1 MCGIVGIFSRKGILD
16 EGSISQLVTALQHR
30 GPDDNGFYLS
40 RKRDCV
46 MGHTRLSIIDLT
58 PAGHQPMV
66 DPQTG
71 NAIVFNGEI
80 YNFQELRTEC
90 EKRGDRFVSRT
101 DTEVILALYRRY
113 GIKCLEH
120 LRGMFAFAIYDPNMS
135 GSGES
140 TRLILARDRLGK
152 KPLNYAFIP
161 NGIVFASEI
170 HTLARHPLIGKD
182 LDLEA
187 LELYLQLGYIPA
199 PLTIYTQ
206 IRKLPPAH
214 YAVFDDHGLK
224 LERYWQLNYSKK
236 LKIDE
241 EEALEGLEEKLKEAV
256 RLRMVADVPIGA
268 LLSGGVD
275 SSIVVALMAQSTN
288 QRVRTYSIGFKE
300 EEFNELPYAEQ
311 VAERYQT
318 EHHPEVLDGQ
328 VTDLLPLLAK
338 HYGEPYADSS
348 ALPSFMVCQ
357 AARRHVKVVL
367 NGDGGDEL
375 LCGYP
380 KFALK
385 PRHLWAARLLGNL
398 VSPKSLGAIVPYI
411 VSPQNGLQHLFR
423 RVIAGYVAPEVLS
436 LLIYRNFWNDRERS
450 DLLNGGNGTAF
461 LQKWRKELCI
471 NAYQNALNPIDRMSW
486 MDNTTYLPYDLL
498 VKMDIAA
505 MHCGLE
511 VRSPLLDTVVLEYCA
526 SLPVWS
532 KVQGGVTKYLLKK
545 LATRFLPSNILYRP
559 KMGFKIPIE
568 EWLRGPLAP
577 LVRECLLDEALMAPL
592 NMRLIRKVLMEFKN
606 HTGNHA
612 TRLWTLFMYG
622 CWKRYCHQESG

>member
-1 MCGIVGIFSRKGILD
+1 MCGIAGIFSLNEILD
-16 EGSISQLVTALQHR
+16 EGGVPLLVTDLQHR
-30 GPDDNGFYLS
+30 GPDDCGVY
-40 RKRDCV
+40 RTPKRDCV
-46 MGHTRLSIIDLT
+46 LGHTRLSIIDLT

-66 DPQTG
+66 DPVTG

-80 YNFQELRTEC
+80 YNFQELRAAC
-90 EKRGDRFVSRT
+90 EKRGDSFVSRT

-120 LRGMFAFAIYDPNMS
+120 LRGMFAFAIYDPNLT
-135 GSGES
+135 GSGKS
-140 TRLILARDRLGK
+140 GRLFLARDRLGK
-152 KPLNYAFIP
+152 KPLNYTLTP

-170 HTLARHPLIGKD
+170 HPLSRHPLIGKD

-199 PLTIYTQ
+199 PWTIYRQ

-224 LERYWQLNYSKK
+224 LERYWQLSYSSK

-275 SSIVVALMAQSTN
+275 SSLVVALMAQSTN

-318 EHHPEVLDGQ
+318 DHHPEVLDGQ
-328 VTDLLPLLAK
+328 VSDLLPILVK

-357 AARRHVKVVL
+357 AARKHVKVVL

-375 LCGYP
+375 LGGYQ

-385 PRHLWAARLLGNL
+385 KRHLWAARLLGGL
-398 VSPKSLGAIVPYI
+398 VSPNNLAAIVPYV
-411 VSPQNGLQHLFR
+411 VSPQNGLQRQFR
-423 RVIAGYVAPEVLS
+423 RMITGYVAPEVLS
-436 LLIYRNFWNDRERS
+436 LLIYRNFWNDRERTGI
-450 DLLNGGNGTAF
+450 LNGNETAL
-461 LQKWRKELCI
+461 LQKWRKDLCV

-486 MDNTTYLPYDLL
+486 MDNTIYLPYDLL

-511 VRSPLLDTVVLEYCA
+511 VRSPLLDTEVFEYCA
-526 SLPVWS
+526 GLPVWS

-545 LATRFLPSNILYRP
+545 LAERYFPANILYRP
-559 KMGFKIPIE
+559 KMGFKIPLE
-568 EWLRGPLAP
+568 EWLRGPLAS
-577 LVRECLLDEALMAPL
+577 LVRECLLNETLMAPL
-592 NMRLIRKVLMEFKN
+592 NMRFIKHTLVEFQN

-612 TRLWTLFMYG
+612 TRLWTLFMFG